1 MAAAGRRFLP
11 LLGVVDRHVLREFLK
26 YYFLAVVGFT
36 AFVLLF
42 DAFEKIDTFI
52 DYDATWVQILS
63 YYGYSIPYKALLVGP
78 VAPLLATFLCL
89 GTMTR
94 FQEVTVL
101 RASGI
106 SLYRLF
112 LPLYVVGILISA
124 ASFVVG
130 EWVMPAANIRA
141 REILQQEI
149 KGRTDRNLGSRT
161 NLTYLGQENRLF
173 VIRRYDV
180 PRETMV
186 DPTVQEFDEERM
198 TRRVDARL
206 GVFLDGE
213 WVLVDGVERLFDAE
227 GRERA
232 VPFDSLRVRLPERPS
247 DFAKDETKPEEMSF
261 RQLARYAERV
271 RQSGSSVERYRTE
284 FFLRFSFPF
293 VNFVVILIGSTLAV
307 QVRRGGVAL
316 GFGFS
321 LAIAFAYWSLIRA
334 GQVLGNNG
342 TLPPLLAASLGSV
355 VFIALGVVMLVRA
368 PK

>member
-1 MAAAGRRFLP
+1 MSAERRALP
-11 LLGVVDRHVLREFLK
+11 LLGVVDRHVLREFLR
-26 YYFLAVVGFT
+26 YYLLALGGFT

-52 DYDATWVQILS
+52 DYDATWLQILS
-63 YYGYSIPYKALLVGP
+63 YYAYSIPYKALLVGP

-89 GTMTR
+89 GSMTR

-101 RASGI
+101 RAAGV

-112 LPLYVVGILISA
+112 LPLYLMGLLISA

-130 EWVMPAANIRA
+130 EWVMPPANVRV

-149 KGRTDRNLGSRT
+149 KGRADRNLGSRT
-161 NLTYLGQENRLF
+161 NLTYLGEENRLY

-180 PRETMV
+180 PRQTMV
-186 DPTVQEFDEERM
+186 DPTVQEFQGERM
-198 TRRVDARL
+198 TRRLDARL
-206 GVFLDGE
+206 GVFKDGA
-213 WVLVDGVERLFDAE
+213 WILVDGVERAFDDQ
-227 GRERA
+227 GRESA
-232 VPFDSLRVRLPERPS
+232 APFDSLRVAFPERPA

-261 RQLARYAERV
+261 PQLARYAARV
-271 RQSGSSVERYRTE
+271 RQSGSSVERYETE
-284 FFLRFSFPF
+284 LFLRFSFPL

-342 TLPPLLAASLGSV
+342 TLPPFAAAWLGNT
-355 VFIALGVVMLVRA
+355 VFIAIGAVMLVRA